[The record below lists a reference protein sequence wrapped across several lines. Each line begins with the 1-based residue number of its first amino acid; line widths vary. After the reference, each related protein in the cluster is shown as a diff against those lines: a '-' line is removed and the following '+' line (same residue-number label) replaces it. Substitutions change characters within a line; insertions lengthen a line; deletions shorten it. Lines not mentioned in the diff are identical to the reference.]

1 MCYILDV
8 NIAVGVIKVNMNPHT
23 FNKGFNTD
31 YSNMGGY
38 TIGVDMGQGEDGV
51 ALYSEAHKKPS
62 IVSKWFWIG
71 LYKSIFGFKFSENAV
86 EMVDSADFGSKIK
99 NA

>member
-8 NIAVGVIKVNMNPHT
+8 NIAVGVIKVNMNPHKL
-23 FNKGFNTD
+23 NGEKSD
-31 YSNMGGY
+31 YSVRSGFTMDTY
-38 TIGVDMGQGEDGV
+38 TTQGEDGV

-62 IVSKWFWIG
+62 ILSKWFWIG
-71 LYKSIFGFKFSENAV
+71 LYKSIFGFKISRNAL
-86 EMVDSADFGSKIK
+86 ETVDSSDFGSKIK